1 MLGSVA
7 KAGRVLSLF
16 DASSPERGVSEMAAA
31 LGIAKSSAHALLVP
45 LGEVVLVRRLAD
57 GRYRLGRRILEL
69 SRTSSTALTCSGPS
83 GRGCNSSRMV
93 SRRRCTLVPSRSVRS
108 STWTGSPALAE
119 FGIGMVMPAHCTA
132 LGKVLA
138 APRGQAR
145 PDEVLAR
152 HGGLSRPTDRTIT
165 TRPRCGTSSTEYT
178 SRVTA
183 STSGRPCPRCAA
195 SRHRSATG
203 GETSRPRSAR
213 LCPQHAFTTN
223 LEQVR
228 TTVRS
233 VADVI
238 SRIRRPNPRL
248 ATVG

>member
-16 DASSPERGVSEMAAA
+16 DAGSPERGVSEVAAA

-45 LGEVVLVRRLAD
+45 LGEVGLVRRLAD

-69 SRTSSTALTCSGPS
+69 SRTSSTALTSSGP
-83 GRGCNSSRMV
+83 
-93 SRRRCTLVPSRSVRS
+93 
-108 STWTGSPALAE
+108 
-119 FGIGMVMPAHCTA
+119 
-132 LGKVLA
+132 
-138 APRGQAR
+138 
-145 PDEVLAR
+145 
-152 HGGLSRPTDRTIT
+152 
-165 TRPRCGTSSTEYT
+165 
-178 SRVTA
+178 

-203 GETSRPRSAR
+203 GETPRAAVGPALPAAR
-213 LCPQHAFTTN
+213 FTTN